1 LYAGQ
6 LGKGEE
12 KMDKIRLGR
21 TEMMVSRLGF
31 GGIPI
36 QRVSEDE
43 AITVVQRCLNL
54 GITFF
59 DTANAYTTSEERI
72 GKAIKGRR
80 GEVIIATKST
90 SESREGVEKHLNMSL
105 EHLGIDYIDLYQ
117 FHDVSNFKSLEIIFD
132 PKGPMAL
139 LEEAKKAGVI
149 KHIGVTSHQ
158 IDVAKEAVKSD
169 RFETLMFPFNFITCE
184 AADEL
189 LPLCHKHDVGFIA
202 MKPLAGG
209 VLDNVTIAFKYLF
222 QFPGV
227 LPIPGIEKPYE
238 IEEIVQ
244 VLQES
249 WDMSHSER
257 SEMQRLRDE
266 LGNKFCR
273 RCDYCQPCTQ
283 EIPISTVMV
292 ISSAIRRLPPERLF
306 AGMFADAVDKAA
318 NCNECGDCEE
328 RCPYQLP
335 IREMLFEMVQCFQAE
350 KQKYDKSVGT

>member
-1 LYAGQ
+1 
-6 LGKGEE
+6 
-12 KMDKIRLGR
+12 MDKIKLGK
-21 TEMMVSRLGF
+21 TGMTVSKLGF

-43 AITVVQRCLNL
+43 AVAVVQRCLDL

-59 DTANAYTTSEERI
+59 DTANVYTTSEARI

-80 GEVIIATKST
+80 EKIVIATKST
-90 SESREGVEKHLNMSL
+90 SRSREGVEGHLNMSL
-105 EHLGIDYIDLYQ
+105 ERLGLNYIDLYQ
-117 FHDVSNFKSLEIIFD
+117 FHQVGDLKSLELVLD
-132 PKGPMAL
+132 LKGPMAV
-139 LEEAKKAGVI
+139 LEKAKKAGVI
-149 KHIGVTSHQ
+149 KHIGITSHQ

-169 RFETLMFPFNFITCE
+169 RFETLMFPFNFVACE

-189 LPLCHKHDVGFIA
+189 LPLCRKHDVGFIA

-209 VLDNVTIAFKYLF
+209 ALDNVTIAFKYFF
-222 QFPGV
+222 QFPDV
-227 LPIPGIEKPYE
+227 LPIPGIEKPHE

-244 VLQES
+244 VLQGSPE
-249 WDMSHSER
+249 MSDAER
-257 SEMQRLRDE
+257 SEMQRLRGE

-292 ISSAIRRLPPERLF
+292 IKSAIRRLPPERLF
-306 AGMFADAVDKAA
+306 TGMFAEAVEKAA
-318 NCNECGDCEE
+318 NCTECGDCEE
-328 RCPYQLP
+328 RCPYRLP
-335 IREMLFEMVQCFQAE
+335 IKEMLHESVQCFQAA